1 VKDVEKQNETAEV
14 PVPELM
20 SRGTY
25 AIYGTPKGGLVVS
38 YRVEGATED
47 GHLEVPAPMVSMA
60 RRMAAGEGGMGTGLV
75 ARMMGMRQ
83 A

>member
-1 VKDVEKQNETAEV
+1 MDVEKQEA
-14 PVPELM
+14 PAAGAPAPELM

-25 AIYGTPKGGLVVS
+25 AIYQTPKGGLVIS
-38 YRVEGATED
+38 YRVDGATED
-47 GHLEVPAPMVSMA
+47 GHLDVPAPMVSMA
-60 RRMAAGEGGMGTGLV
+60 RRMADGEGGMGKGLM